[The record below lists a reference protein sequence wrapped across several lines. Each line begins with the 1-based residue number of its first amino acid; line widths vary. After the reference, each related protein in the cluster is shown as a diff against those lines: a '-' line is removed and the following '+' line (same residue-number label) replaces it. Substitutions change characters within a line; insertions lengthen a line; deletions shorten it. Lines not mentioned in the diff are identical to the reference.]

1 VGFGVGEGFWWCGG
15 VLRVGSGGGVGVGGW
30 FYFQVF

>member
-1 VGFGVGEGFWWCGG
+1 VGFGVGEGFWWGCG
-15 VLRVGSGGGVGVGGW
+15 VLGVGSAGGVGVGRW